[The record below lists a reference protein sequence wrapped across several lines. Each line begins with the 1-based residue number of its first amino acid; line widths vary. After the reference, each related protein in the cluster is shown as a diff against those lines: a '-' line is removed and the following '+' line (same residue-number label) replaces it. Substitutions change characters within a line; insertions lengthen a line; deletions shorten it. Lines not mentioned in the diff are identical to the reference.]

1 MVKDFT
7 IRGALIGKVARVI
20 IFVAIGIVIGIAGT
34 LFAMNYNPPDKDDT
48 DQLSVVL
55 ERVQSRGELVSV
67 SQNYS
72 IVDKASNQA
81 KLFDFIDIPFT
92 EKSFWY
98 RYNGTIKAG
107 INLENLE
114 YERLNNGVKLIV
126 ESPYIISNTPDMKT
140 SGVLEE
146 RNNVLNPIKVSDVD
160 KFQTECRNRSEE
172 ETVKA
177 GLLEEARTEAETRL
191 AELLQTA
198 IGDSFT
204 VSFEWREPEEG

>member
-1 MVKDFT
+1 MAKDFT
-7 IRGALIGKVARVI
+7 ISGTFIGKAARTALC
-20 IFVAIGIVIGIAGT
+20 VAIGIAIGVAGT
-34 LFAMNYNPPDKDDT
+34 FFAVNYNPPDEDDT

-107 INLENLE
+107 INLETLE

-126 ESPYIISNTPDMKT
+126 DSPYIISNTPDMKT

-146 RNNVLNPIKVSDVD
+146 RNNVLNPIKVADVD
-160 KFQTECRNRSEE
+160 KFQTECRSRSEE
-172 ETVKA
+172 ETVNA
-177 GLLEEARTEAETRL
+177 GLLEEARAEAETRL
-191 AELLQTA
+191 TELFQTA

-204 VSFEWREPEEG
+204 VSFEWREPAES